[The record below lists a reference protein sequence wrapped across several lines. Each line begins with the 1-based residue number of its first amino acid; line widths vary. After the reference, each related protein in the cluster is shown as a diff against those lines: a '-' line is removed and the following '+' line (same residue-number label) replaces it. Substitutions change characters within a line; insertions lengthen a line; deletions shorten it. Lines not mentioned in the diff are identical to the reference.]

1 MLRTDVITRI
11 TRATL
16 VVIISKMCLVLT
28 LIHCSNSS
36 THYRQAVSQGCEIST
51 LMANHE
57 TLLDTASSL
66 NSLGHSPK
74 ATEIFHCDSASSK
87 GLPGLKRKFGES
99 EREREGGRA
108 KISSSQASLISPP
121 LFKPRPNLAMVPGYP
136 HEAAPLGNTGGV
148 SREQE
153 AGPGQEDEWKNIKVV
168 RQRDYT

>member
-99 EREREGGRA
+99 EREREREGGRA

-136 HEAAPLGNTGGV
+136 HEAPLGNTGAV

-153 AGPGQEDEWKNIKVV
+153 ASQEDEWKNIKVV
-168 RQRDYT
+168 RHV